1 MDGFHRERRLL
12 DAAALGEQFEK
23 AQGVLASRQADEY
36 LVAVVDKAVFDK
48 RFLEAACQL
57 LF

>member
-1 MDGFHRERRLL
+1 MFSILTWSL